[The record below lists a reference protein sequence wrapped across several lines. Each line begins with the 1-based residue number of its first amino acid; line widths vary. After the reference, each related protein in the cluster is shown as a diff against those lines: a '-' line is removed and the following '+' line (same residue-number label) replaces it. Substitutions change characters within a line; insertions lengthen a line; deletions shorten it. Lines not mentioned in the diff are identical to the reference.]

1 MLAAGGRRES
11 AQIITIG
18 RLTGQ
23 FTGQFTGDV
32 DSDLVRPIR
41 WHQYPL
47 RVSGNVCCWVVAAD
61 FWR

>member
-1 MLAAGGRRES
+1 M
-11 AQIITIG
+11 ITIS
-18 RLTGQ
+18 RL
-23 FTGQFTGDV
+23 TGQFTGDV